1 MNIMNKLVSTSRIIP
16 SVNFHLWEPCNMNC
30 GFCFASFQDVK
41 SSILPKGHLPK
52 EEAIEIVK
60 RLAEFGFQ
68 KITFAGGEPT
78 LCPWLPELI
87 KLSKDLGMITMI
99 ITNGTMLSDLFLKKN
114 KEYLDW
120 IGVSIDSLYDTTNS
134 KTGRAIQRNK
144 PLSREYY
151 FSLVKRIKSYD
162 YKLKINTVVNSFN
175 YNENFID
182 FIEYANPERWKV
194 MQVLPIEG
202 QNDDKINDFVIS
214 GEEFNAFLAKHQSVN
229 RLVSEQNSQM
239 IASYVMID
247 PSGRFFENSSGKH
260 EYSKPILEVGV
271 QSAYDSMGYN
281 YTKFIQRGGL
291 YNSVIES
298 EIA

>member
-1 MNIMNKLVSTSRIIP
+1 METINFIS

-41 SSILPKGHLPK
+41 NSVLPKGHLPK

-87 KLSKDLGMITMI
+87 KLSKDMGMITMI
-99 ITNGTMLSDLFLKKN
+99 ISNGTMLSDLFLKQN
-114 KEYLDW
+114 KKYLDW
-120 IGVSIDSLYDTTNS
+120 IGVSIDSLDEITNCKS
-134 KTGRAIQRNK
+134 GRAIQRIK

-151 FSLVKRIKSYD
+151 YSLVKRIKANG
-162 YKLKINTVVNSFN
+162 YKLKINTVVNSYN

-182 FIEYANPERWKV
+182 FIKYANPERWKV

-202 QNDDKINDFVIS
+202 QNDDKINDFVIA
-214 GEEFNAFLAKHQSVN
+214 GEEFNTFLFKHQSVN
-229 RLVSEQNSQM
+229 YLVSEQNSQM
-239 IASYVMID
+239 IASYAMID

-260 EYSKPILEVGV
+260 KYSSPILEIGV
-271 QSAYDSMGYN
+271 QSAYNSMRYN
-281 YTKFIQRGGL
+281 YTKFVQRGGI
-291 YNSVIES
+291 YNSLVETK
-298 EIA
+298 IA

>member
-1 MNIMNKLVSTSRIIP
+1 METINFIS

-41 SSILPKGHLPK
+41 NSVLPKGHLPK

-87 KLSKDLGMITMI
+87 KLSKELGMTTMI
-99 ITNGTMLSDLFLKKN
+99 ISNGTMLNEQFLKSN
-114 KEYLDW
+114 KMYLDW
-120 IGVSIDSLYDTTNS
+120 IGLSIDSLSDLSNRRI
-134 KTGRAIQRNK
+134 GRAIHKTK
-144 PLSREYY
+144 PLSKEHY
-151 FSLVKRIKSYD
+151 FSLVDNIKFYG
-162 YKLKINTVVNSFN
+162 YRLKINTVVNRFN
-175 YNENFID
+175 NHENFMD

-202 QNDDKINDFVIS
+202 QNDEKINDFVIS
-214 GEEFNAFLAKHQSVN
+214 GEEFNAFINNHQSIN
-229 RLVSEQNSQM
+229 CLVSERNSQM
-239 IASYVMID
+239 IASYAMID

-271 QSAYDSMGYN
+271 QSAYNSMGYN

-291 YNSVIES
+291 YKSVVES

>member
-1 MNIMNKLVSTSRIIP
+1 METINFIS

-41 SSILPKGHLPK
+41 NSVLPKGHLPK
-52 EEAIEIVK
+52 KEAIEIVR

-87 KLSKDLGMITMI
+87 KLSKEIGMTTMI
-99 ITNGTMLSDLFLKKN
+99 ISNGTMLSDLFLKQNRK
-114 KEYLDW
+114 YLDW
-120 IGVSIDSLYDTTNS
+120 IGLSIDSLSDLSNRRI
-134 KTGRAIQRNK
+134 GRAIHKTK
-144 PLSREYY
+144 PLSKEHY
-151 FSLVKRIKSYD
+151 FYLVDNIKFYG
-162 YKLKINTVVNSFN
+162 YRLKINTVVNRFN
-175 YNENFID
+175 RNENFMD
-182 FIEYANPERWKV
+182 FIKYANPERWKV

-202 QNDDKINDFVIS
+202 QNDEKINDFVIS
-214 GEEFNAFLAKHQSVN
+214 GEEFNAFTNRHQSIN
-229 RLVSEQNSQM
+229 CLVSEQNSQM
-239 IASYVMID
+239 IASYAMID

-271 QSAYDSMGYN
+271 KHAYNSMGYN
-281 YTKFIQRGGL
+281 YTKFIERGGIYKSL
-291 YNSVIES
+291 TKT